1 MVGISSAVFGKQA
14 QVTPLR
20 KQNGQ
25 REVSP
30 HIGPSASLLQRDEVH
45 FAGRRK
51 RTPTPSESDSEEGY
65 SPSDTE
71 ESQSQWTSSSLTE
84 ESTLASLSEKPL
96 SDNRYNLRKRP
107 KQDGPTFQKPVAPKD
122 SLTATS
128 TPPRR
133 VPDVAPASDDEGL
146 RLLVQ
151 ASVKKAFEDILK
163 TPWNKRADESD
174 WSGSDSDDDRDY
186 NRFKN
191 NKTENNPI
199 KVISYKQSPFGP
211 NAERLGFKRI
221 AGMEGLKSDL
231 NRLLVDQIQNPQ
243 LYKDYGLENS
253 ASGVLLYGPPGNGKT
268 FFAKAVAEEAGA
280 NFLEIHPS
288 TIGSPYIHETSKFI
302 GESFDAAAEM
312 AKKTKRPTVLL
323 IDEVDAVAPQR
334 NGESVNTHHNEEVA
348 EFLNQL
354 NECAQKN
361 VFVVATTNLP
371 AMLDPALVRS
381 GRMNAKI
388 YVGAPDEPSRK
399 QVLDMYLK
407 QRSAQVLADGLDV
420 GSLAAKTHGYSI
432 ADLKELVNQAS
443 RFALAQREKITE
455 AHFSK
460 ALKKVHPSV
469 SDDMAESYKQMIAKF
484 EVKPERDTAWKNMY
498 V

>member
-1 MVGISSAVFGKQA
+1 MVGISSAVFGKQP
-14 QVTPLR
+14 QVTTLR
-20 KQNGQ
+20 KNSAPRELYPNMGQ
-25 REVSP
+25 
-30 HIGPSASLLQRDEVH
+30 GALLLQRDEVH

-51 RTPTPSESDSEEGY
+51 RTPTPSESDSEDGY
-65 SPSDTE
+65 LPSDTE
-71 ESQSQWTSSSLTE
+71 DSQSQWTSSSLTE
-84 ESTLASLSEKPL
+84 ESKLDSLSEKPP
-96 SDNRYNLRKRP
+96 SGGRYNLRKRP
-107 KQDGPTFQKPVAPKD
+107 KPDGPSFQKPVAPES

-146 RLLVQ
+146 RLLMQ
-151 ASVKKAFEDILK
+151 ASVKKALADFIK
-163 TPWNKRADESD
+163 TPWDKRVNGPD
-174 WSGSDSDDDRDY
+174 WSDSDSDDDRNY
-186 NRFKN
+186 NKFKN
-191 NKTENNPI
+191 DKTENNPI
-199 KVISYKQSPFGP
+199 KVISYKQSPFGS

-253 ASGVLLYGPPGNGKT
+253 ASGMLLYGPPGNGKT

-280 NFLEIHPS
+280 NFLEIYPS
-288 TIGSPYIHETSKFI
+288 TIGSPFIHETSKFI

-323 IDEVDAVAPQR
+323 IDEVDAMAPQQ
-334 NGESVNTHHNEEVA
+334 GGDSVNTHHNEEVA

-407 QRSAQVLADGLDV
+407 QRSAQVLADGMDV
-420 GSLAAKTHGYSI
+420 GNLAGKTHGYSI

-443 RFALAQREKITE
+443 RFALEQREKITE

-484 EVKPERDTAWKNMY
+484 EVRPERDTAWKNMY
-498 V
+498 I